1 MREKHAA
8 LIGVC
13 VWLLLSNNLWN
24 LRFGSYWKVD
34 FLCIFDN
41 TIAKNSICKANT
53 WILNIVHTKALKHFR
68 NEKDINNQPSMP

>member
-24 LRFGSYWKVD
+24 LRFGSYWNVD
-34 FLCIFDN
+34 FLCIFD
-41 TIAKNSICKANT
+41 IPKN
-53 WILNIVHTKALKHFR
+53 NIGIVVFNLKVLKHFR
-68 NEKDINNQPSMP
+68 NEKDINNQQFMP